1 MSLLTTTTLQA
12 DGTILATWADGQS
25 ASFGA
30 YWLRDNCRCA
40 QCRHPGNGQK
50 LYQIVDLPAQLAVG
64 IARRTAAI
72 GWRLIRSAA
81 QRATPAKSS
90 PCCGTGVLPPTCLW
104 PVGRPCWLT
113 QP

>member
-50 LYQIVDLPAQLAVG
+50 LYQIVDLPAQLSVRTLSLVPGPSLEVIWSDGHASAYG
-64 IARRTAAI
+64 GDWLAAHQLGSTARRA
-72 GWRLIRSAA
+72 RQL
-81 QRATPAKSS
+81 K
-90 PCCGTGVLPPTCLW
+90 
-104 PVGRPCWLT
+104 PV
-113 QP
+113 